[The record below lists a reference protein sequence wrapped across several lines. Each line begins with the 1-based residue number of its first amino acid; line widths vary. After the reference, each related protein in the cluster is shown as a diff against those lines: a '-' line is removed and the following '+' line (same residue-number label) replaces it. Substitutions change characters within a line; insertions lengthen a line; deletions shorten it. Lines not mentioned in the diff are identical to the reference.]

1 MQARPAPA
9 LGWGADTGLTAG
21 RRDVPALRSG
31 QGVSVATID
40 DVARA
45 AGVSTST
52 VSYVLSGKRPISAPT
67 RQRVERSIRKLGY
80 RPHAGARAL
89 ASSRTN
95 VIALMAPLRAGVNVS
110 VIMQFV
116 AGVVTSART
125 FEHDILLL
133 TQDDGAGLERVG
145 DGSMVDALIMM
156 DIEADD
162 PRVPVLAA
170 LRQPSVLIGLPS
182 NPQGLSCVDL
192 DFEAAG
198 RTAVRHLAQL
208 GHRKIA
214 LIGSPRAVLERHT
227 SYADRMLRGFTA
239 QIAELGLEGIYE
251 PCESSPTG
259 ALVAVDQVLQRM
271 PDVTAMVVHNEV
283 ALPAVIGTLRER
295 GKVIPDDI
303 SLVAV
308 CPLDIAVGQPIPLT
322 AVDIPAL
329 AIGRVAVEMA
339 VARVA
344 GTLPAE
350 TRLLAPVLT
359 QRQSTAPFSP

>member
-1 MQARPAPA
+1 
-9 LGWGADTGLTAG
+9 
-21 RRDVPALRSG
+21 
-31 QGVSVATID
+31 VATIN

-80 RPHAGARAL
+80 RPHAVARAL

-95 VIALMAPLRAGVNVS
+95 VLALMAPLRVDVNVS

-116 AGVVTSART
+116 TGVVTGARM
-125 FEHDILLL
+125 FEHDVLLL
-133 TQDDGAGLERVG
+133 TQDDAAGLERVA

-162 PRVPVLAA
+162 PRVPVLAG
-170 LRQPSVLIGLPS
+170 LRQPAVLIGLPS
-182 NPQGLSCVDL
+182 NAEGLSCVDL

-208 GHRKIA
+208 GHRQVA
-214 LIGSPRAVLERHT
+214 LIGSSRAVLERHT

-239 QIAELGLEGIYE
+239 QTAELGIDGVYE
-251 PCESSPTG
+251 PCESSHTG
-259 ALVAVDQVLQRM
+259 AVAAVDRVLARM
-271 PDVTAMVVHNEV
+271 PGVTGLVVHNEV
-283 ALPAVIGTLRER
+283 ALPAVIATLRER
-295 GKVIPDDI
+295 GRVVPDDI

-308 CPLDIAVGQPIPLT
+308 CPLDVAVGQPLPLT
-322 AVDIPAL
+322 SVDIPAH
-329 AIGRVAVEMA
+329 AIGRIAVEMA
-339 VARVA
+339 MARVA
-344 GTLPAE
+344 GEQPAE

-359 QRQSTAPFSP
+359 ERLSTAPLR

>member
-1 MQARPAPA
+1 M
-9 LGWGADTGLTAG
+9 
-21 RRDVPALRSG
+21 
-31 QGVSVATID
+31 ATIN

-80 RPHAGARAL
+80 RPHAVARAL

-95 VIALMAPLRAGVNVS
+95 VLALMAPLRVDVNVS

-116 AGVVTSART
+116 TGVVTGARM
-125 FEHDILLL
+125 FEHDVLLL
-133 TQDDGAGLERVG
+133 TQDDAAGLERVA

-162 PRVPVLAA
+162 PRVPVLAG
-170 LRQPSVLIGLPS
+170 LRQPAVLIGLPS
-182 NPQGLSCVDL
+182 NAEGLSCVDL

-208 GHRKIA
+208 GHRQVA
-214 LIGSPRAVLERHT
+214 LIGSSRAVLERHT

-239 QIAELGLEGIYE
+239 QTAELGIDGVYE
-251 PCESSPTG
+251 PCESSHTG
-259 ALVAVDQVLQRM
+259 AVAAVDRVLARM
-271 PDVTAMVVHNEV
+271 PGVTGLVVHNEV
-283 ALPAVIGTLRER
+283 ALPAVIATLRER
-295 GKVIPDDI
+295 GRVVPDDI

-308 CPLDIAVGQPIPLT
+308 CPLDVAVGQPLPLT
-322 AVDIPAL
+322 SVDIPAH
-329 AIGRVAVEMA
+329 AIGRIAVEMA
-339 VARVA
+339 MARVA
-344 GTLPAE
+344 GEQPAE

-359 QRQSTAPFSP
+359 ERLSTAPLR

>member
-1 MQARPAPA
+1 M
-9 LGWGADTGLTAG
+9 
-21 RRDVPALRSG
+21 
-31 QGVSVATID
+31 ATID

-52 VSYVLSGKRPISAPT
+52 VSYVLSGKRPISGPT
-67 RQRVERSIRKLGY
+67 RQRVERSIRELGY

-95 VIALMAPLRAGVNVS
+95 VLALMAPLRVDVNVS

-116 AGVVTSART
+116 TGVVTSART
-125 FEHDILLL
+125 FDHDVLLL
-133 TQDDGAGLERVG
+133 TQDDSAGLERVA

-162 PRVPVLAA
+162 PRVPVLAG
-170 LRQPSVLIGLPS
+170 LRQPAVLIGLPT
-182 NPQGLSCVDL
+182 NTEGLSCVDL

-208 GHRKIA
+208 GHRQVA
-214 LIGSPRAVLERHT
+214 LIGSPTAVLERHT
-227 SYADRMLRGFTA
+227 SYADRMYRGFT
-239 QIAELGLEGIYE
+239 QQSAELGLDHAYE
-251 PCESSPTG
+251 PCESSHSG
-259 ALVAVDQVLQRM
+259 AVDAVDRVLARM
-271 PDVTAMVVHNEV
+271 PHVTGLVVHNEV
-283 ALPAVIGTLRER
+283 ALPAVIATLRER
-295 GKVIPDDI
+295 GRAVPDDL

-308 CPLDIAVGQPIPLT
+308 CPQDIALGQPVPLT
-322 AVDIPAL
+322 SVDIPAH

-339 VARVA
+339 MSRVA
-344 GTLPAE
+344 GDQPAE

-359 QRQSTAPFSP
+359 ERATTAPAR